1 MKYIIMCGGD
11 YSDRFK
17 TPKPLLKV
25 NGEVLV
31 ERTIRLL
38 KENGITDIA
47 ISSNYFQFDYLDVE
61 KLRHNNNFL
70 HGNSIEHKKSNSC
83 WLNAYYPIDEPCCYL
98 HGDVYFSDD
107 AIKKIINANVKDTLF
122 ICTPDKQD
130 GEKCELNTKGREP
143 LGYKVQNQ
151 VIFRNAI
158 NDLKRMV
165 DDGKFVNIIA
175 PFSWHL
181 YKYLNGQD
189 YLINDWGKLNDIF
202 DKDGDYLVIN
212 DYTTDVDYIE
222 DIVRI
227 ENCLKLGGGI
237 KMVKVKA
244 LREFTYGKFDK
255 ITNLERY
262 DKEKNQDG
270 RLYEKDTFECT
281 KDMATYLTGGCG
293 YVLVKILEVIPEEP
307 KQDAK
312 IEENASTEKQDA
324 DMQVKEVKKPNKKR
338 KKK

>member
-17 TPKPLLKV
+17 IPKPLIKV

-31 ERTIRLL
+31 ERTIKLL
-38 KENGITDIA
+38 KENGIKDIA
-47 ISSNYFQFDYLDVE
+47 ISTNNPQFDYLDVE
-61 KLRHNNNFL
+61 KLRHNNKFL
-70 HGNSIEHKKSNSC
+70 HGNSIEHRESNSC
-83 WLNAYYPIDEPCCYL
+83 WLNAYYPSDEPCCYL

-107 AIKKIINANVKDTLF
+107 AIKKIINAKVKDTLF

-158 NDLKRMV
+158 NDLKKMV
-165 DDGKFVNIIA
+165 DDGKFINIIA

-189 YLINDWGKLNDIF
+189 YLIKDWGKLNDIF

-212 DYTTDVDYIE
+212 DYTTDVDYIH
-222 DIVRI
+222 DITRI
-227 ENCLKLGGGI
+227 ENCLKLGGEI

-244 LREFTYGKFDK
+244 IQEFTYGNFDK
-255 ITNLERY
+255 INNLQRH
-262 DKEKNQDG
+262 DINKNEKG
-270 RLYEKDTFECT
+270 RLYTGDIFECT
-281 KDMATYLTGGCG
+281 KEMAEYLTGNCG
-293 YVLVKILEVIPEEP
+293 YVLVKVIEVIPEEVP
-307 KQDAK
+307 VIENVEEK
-312 IEENASTEKQDA
+312 IEEI
-324 DMQVKEVKKPNKKR
+324 KESAKEEIKKTPKKR

>member
-17 TPKPLLKV
+17 IPKPLIKV

-31 ERTIRLL
+31 ERTIKLL
-38 KENGITDIA
+38 KENGIKDIA
-47 ISSNYFQFDYLDVE
+47 ISTNNPQFDYLDVE
-61 KLRHNNNFL
+61 KLRHNNKFL
-70 HGNSIEHKKSNSC
+70 HGNSIEHRESNSC
-83 WLNAYYPIDEPCCYL
+83 WLNAYYPSDEPCCYL

-107 AIKKIINANVKDTLF
+107 AIKKIINAKVKDTLF

-158 NDLKRMV
+158 NDLKKMV
-165 DDGKFVNIIA
+165 DDGKFINIIA

-189 YLINDWGKLNDIF
+189 YLIKDWGKLNDIF

-212 DYTTDVDYIE
+212 DYTTDIDYIH
-222 DIVRI
+222 DIIRI
-227 ENCLKLGGGI
+227 ENCLKLGGEI

-244 LREFTYGKFDK
+244 IQEFTYGNFDK
-255 ITNLERY
+255 INNLQRH
-262 DKEKNQDG
+262 DINKNEKG
-270 RLYEKDTFECT
+270 RLYTGDIFECT
-281 KDMATYLTGGCG
+281 KEMAEYLTGNCG
-293 YVLVKILEVIPEEP
+293 YVLVKVIEVIPEEVP
-307 KQDAK
+307 VIENVEEK
-312 IEENASTEKQDA
+312 IEEI
-324 DMQVKEVKKPNKKR
+324 KESAKEEIKKTPKKR